1 MAFVHLHVHSEFS
14 LLDGACRIGRLAAR
28 AKELGQTALAITD
41 HGVMYGVIDFY
52 RAAKAEGIKPIIGC
66 EVYVAPRT
74 IADRVHGVDND
85 ARHLVL
91 LCENETG
98 YRNLSYLV
106 SMGFLQG
113 FYGKPRVD
121 LALLRQHSEGLIAL
135 SACLAGEI
143 PRRLRAGDYD
153 GAKAYALE
161 LSGIFGPE
169 HFYLELQDHGIPE
182 QREVN
187 RGLLRIAQE
196 TGLPLVATNDAHYLT
211 REDSELQDVLLCI
224 QTGKTLDDPNRM
236 RFETQEFYLKS
247 EDEMRALFPALPE
260 ALENTQRIADRCK
273 VEFEFNH
280 YHLPAFTPP
289 DGSDSLTYFRRMC
302 DEGFR
307 ERYPDAPAGYRER
320 LEYEMSVVEKMGYVD
335 YYLIV
340 ADFIRWAKEQGIP
353 VGPGR
358 GSGAGSIAAYCMHI
372 TEMDPMQYHLI
383 FERFLNPERV
393 SMPDFDTDFCQLR
406 RGEVIDYVMG
416 KYGKDHVAQIVTFG
430 TMAARAAIRDVG
442 RVMNLTYAETDA
454 VAKQIPATPHMTLDE
469 ALRISPQLR
478 TMVESDERIKKL
490 VDTARGLEGMPRNT
504 STHAAGVVIT
514 ANPVSDYVPLARN
527 DETIVTQ
534 FTMTTIEE
542 LGLLKMDFLGLR
554 NLTILDDAARAIRR
568 REPDFD
574 LKRLPDGDAA
584 TFAMLGDGK
593 TAGVFQLES
602 AGITGVCVNM
612 KPQSI
617 EDLTAIVALYRP
629 GPMDSIPRF
638 IENKSHPERITYLCP
653 QLEPILAVTYGCIV
667 YQEQVIEIFRQLAGF
682 SLGQADMIRRAMS
695 KKKEAVITAER
706 AAFVHGDPARSIP
719 GAVAN
724 GVPEQTAN
732 AIYDEILAFAS
743 YAFNKAHAVSYAIVS
758 YRTAYMKR
766 NYPHEYMAALLTS
779 VLDNTP
785 KVTEY
790 IAECR
795 ELGIRLLP
803 PDINAS
809 DADFTVENGDLRFGL
824 VAIKG
829 VGRGLIQALMR
840 EREIGGPFTA
850 FDEFCRR
857 MNGHDLNRRAAES
870 LIRAGCFDRMGY
882 KRKALM
888 QSVDRVLGGAASES
902 RMNLTGQMNLF
913 STPDDGGEPADTTQL
928 VLPDVEEFTRAE
940 LMAMERETTG
950 LYLTGH
956 PMDAYRALAQ
966 QAKAAPMGDILAS
979 FHAPDAAPHRYRDGQ
994 RVVIAG
1000 ICTASR
1006 ERATR
1011 KNTRMAYLQLE
1022 DDSGS
1027 MEVIVFSPALDAC
1040 RDLLAQET
1048 PALFVSGRIST
1059 RDESDPQLVADQ
1071 VLPLSEQ
1078 GLEILRMPPRRDPPP
1093 RPEAPPRHRLW
1104 VRLPDKEHPAVRRIE
1119 LILQMFPGDEQL
1131 VLVFEDTGRRA
1142 AARCCVHPALVEE
1155 LRSLAGQGNVAVTE
1169 EKTR

>member
-143 PRRLRAGDYD
+143 PRRLRTGDYD

-307 ERYPDAPAGYRER
+307 ERYPGAPAGYRER

-454 VAKQIPATPHMTLDE
+454 VAKQIPATPHMTRDE

-638 IENKSHPERITYLCP
+638 IENKFHPERVTYLCP
-653 QLEPILAVTYGCIV
+653 QLEPILSVTYGCIV
-667 YQEQVIEIFRQLAGF
+667 YQEQVIEIFRKLGGY
-682 SLGQADMIRRAMS
+682 SLGQADNMRRAIS
-695 KKKEAVITAER
+695 KKKEKIIIAER
-706 AAFVHGDPARSIP
+706 QAFVHGDAARGIP
-719 GAVAN
+719 GAIAN
-724 GVPEQTAN
+724 GVSETAAE
-732 AIYDEILAFAS
+732 AIYKEILDFAN
-743 YAFNKAHAVSYAIVS
+743 YAFNKAHAVCYAKVT
-758 YRTAYMKR
+758 YDTAYLKCH
-766 NYPHEYMAALLTS
+766 YPREYMAALLTS
-779 VLDNTP
+779 VLDNST
-785 KVTEY
+785 KTAGY
-790 IAECR
+790 IADCR
-795 ELGIRLLP
+795 DMGIRLLH

-809 DADFTVENGDLRFGL
+809 EDKFTVEPDGIRFGL
-824 VAIKG
+824 GAVKNI
-829 VGRGLIQALMR
+829 GRGLIRQVMA
-840 EREIGGPFTA
+840 ERAENGPFVSLEDFA
-850 FDEFCRR
+850 RR
-857 MNGHDLNRRAAES
+857 MQGSDLNKRAVEN
-870 LIRAGCFDRMGY
+870 LIKCGAMDGLGMG
-882 KRKALM
+882 R
-888 QSVDRVLGGAASES
+888 
-902 RMNLTGQMNLF
+902 GQMLAIYEMVLDAAADTYRRNLEGQLQLF
-913 STPDDGGEPADTTQL
+913 GPEDGGMPEIPAPK
-928 VLPDVEEFTRAE
+928 LPPLRPAE
-940 LMAMERETTG
+940 LMQMEKETVG
-950 LYLTGH
+950 LYLSGH
-956 PMDAYRALAQ
+956 PLDEYRTRLR
-966 QAKAAPMGDILAS
+966 AAGVTPILRILQS
-979 FHAPDAAPHRYRDGQ
+979 FEENDGFFHDGQ
-994 RVVIAG
+994 NVRIAG
-1000 ICTASR
+1000 MVEEIRRKT
-1006 ERATR
+1006 TR
-1011 KNTRMAYLQLE
+1011 NGSMMAYVTLE
-1022 DDSGS
+1022 DDTAAMELLTFSNVLERSGS
-1027 MEVIVFSPALDAC
+1027 
-1040 RDLLAQET
+1040 LLTENAAVVAE
-1048 PALFVSGRIST
+1048 GRISV
-1059 RDESDPQLVADQ
+1059 RDEKAPQLVVNRFDPLESFTKQAPPPMAAAPRPAAQ
-1071 VLPLSEQ
+1071 EQAVLQASRLYLRLPSEQ
-1078 GLEILRMPPRRDPPP
+1078 SPLFGK
-1093 RPEAPPRHRLW
+1093 
-1104 VRLPDKEHPAVRRIE
+1104 VRATLN
-1119 LILQMFPGDEQL
+1119 MFPGNVAA
-1131 VLVFEDTGRRA
+1131 VLYFVDTGVRRGTQCGL
-1142 AARCCVHPALVEE
+1142 RGDMLQE
-1155 LRSLAGQGNVAVTE
+1155 LRALLGEDSVVL
-1169 EKTR
+1169 K